1 MHRLKIPLLYVG
13 VTGAAVAGFLAIRAR
28 GEALPPPAASPS
40 AGTGALR
47 VSPDTL
53 FHVLLALAA
62 VIVVARLV
70 TLVLR
75 RFGQPPVI
83 GETLAGIMLGPS
95 LLGRIS
101 PDAVQFL
108 FPTDVAAL
116 AP

>member
-28 GEALPPPAASPS
+28 GEALPPAASPS